1 MFDAE
6 MLNLKREIMRRMGS
20 YEIEIGALT
29 DRPERIAKKE
39 QKRFFG
45 GPANKAGK
53 NSNTT
58 VRAVLQRMD
67 AAFNLLLAP
76 WSNPSNKNVALV
88 LKEILVD
95 MNKSHGD
102 NKRIENAALTTV
114 RNSILRGEYGSNS
127 PETIKQK
134 GFDRL
139 LINTGTMFSSIKAR
153 LKKRV

>member
-1 MFDAE
+1 MFHAE

-29 DRPERIAKKE
+29 DRPERTPKKE
-39 QKRFFG
+39 RKNFFG
-45 GPANKAGK
+45 GYANKAGK
-53 NSNTT
+53 EADTT
-58 VRAVLQRMD
+58 VRAVLQKMD
-67 AAFNLLLAP
+67 AAFNILLAP

-88 LKEILVD
+88 LKEVILD

-102 NKRIENAALTTV
+102 NKRIENAALAVV
-114 RNSILRGEYGSNS
+114 RKPILKNEYGHNS
-127 PETIKQK
+127 PQTIKSK

>member
-1 MFDAE
+1 MFHAE

-20 YEIEIGALT
+20 YEIAIGALT

-76 WSNPSNKNVALV
+76 WSNPSNKDVALV

-102 NKRIENAALTTV
+102 NKRIENAALATV
-114 RNSILRGEYGSNS
+114 RGPILRGEYGSNS

>member
-1 MFDAE
+1 MFNAQ
-6 MLNLKREIMRRMGS
+6 MLNLKREITRRLGS
-20 YEIEIGALT
+20 YQIEVGALT
-29 DRPERIAKKE
+29 DKPERIAKKE
-39 QKRFFG
+39 RKRFFG

-53 NSNTT
+53 NSGTT
-58 VRAVLQRMD
+58 VRAVLKRMD

-88 LKEILVD
+88 LKEVISD

-102 NKRIENAALTTV
+102 NKRIENAALATV
-114 RNSILRGEYGSNS
+114 RGPILRGEYGSNS

-139 LINTGTMFSSIKAR
+139 LINTGTMFSAIKAR
-153 LKKRV
+153 LKRV